1 MRKDRLYLLTFLGI
15 TLIFLIISSVA
26 VRYFVQFS
34 VDKVLETHL
43 EFSKREAREVASLL
57 GAYLKSGV
65 TKDTAIV
72 SLQNSIETTNR
83 TTGFVS
89 MFNWSGKIVCHP
101 DIKVV
106 GQSISPEESFVS
118 SVGDDLTSKDF
129 YSLLQNKEEV
139 GGVRDFEDNA
149 QESEVVYLYPVKNSD
164 WIIAAH
170 VNTQLVMTQ
179 ISDLRSKFYTIL
191 IIMGL
196 VMVVTSVVTVR
207 LIGSAYEKELEEK
220 NVELSNEVVNLVKL
234 NKAVDA
240 YQQKVVVQS
249 TEEDI
254 EDENSSK
261 RRILTYHRNELR
273 PVSTEEIAYIY
284 TESTITYVVCIDS
297 KRSTSNLSLD
307 ELISNLDGNY
317 FFRANRQFIIAISA
331 IEKIVKYGNNQLKI
345 LINPNS
351 ELDIIIS
358 KNRAAEFKQW
368 LNL

>member
-15 TLIFLIISSVA
+15 TLIFLVISSVA
-26 VRYFVQFS
+26 VRYFVKFS
-34 VDKVLETHL
+34 VDKVLETQL
-43 EFSKREAREVASLL
+43 EFGKREAREVASLL
-57 GAYLKSGV
+57 GAQLESGV
-65 TKDTAIV
+65 SKDTAIS
-72 SLQNSIETTNR
+72 SLQNSIENTSKS
-83 TTGFVS
+83 TGFVT

-118 SVGDDLTSKDF
+118 SIGDDLTSKDF

-139 GGVRDFEDNA
+139 GGIRDFEDTT
-149 QESEVVYLYPVKNSD
+149 QESEVVYLHPVPNSD
-164 WIIAAH
+164 WIVAAH

-179 ISDLRSKFYTIL
+179 ISDLRSKFYNIL

-196 VMVVTSVVTVR
+196 VMIVTSVVTVR
-207 LIGSAYEKELEEK
+207 LIGSTYENKLEEK
-220 NVELSNEVVNLVKL
+220 NVILSNEVVNLAKL
-234 NKAVDA
+234 NSAVDA
-240 YQQKVVVQS
+240 YQQKVVGQS
-249 TEEDI
+249 NESNED
-254 EDENSSK
+254 DNASK
-261 RRILTYHRNELR
+261 KRILTYHRNELR
-273 PVSTEEIAYIY
+273 PVATEEIAYIY
-284 TESTITYVVCIDS
+284 TESTITYVVCSDE
-297 KRSTSNLSLD
+297 KRSTSNASLD
-307 ELISNLDGNY
+307 ELMSNLDGTH
-317 FFRANRQFIIAISA
+317 FFRANRQFIIAISS

>member
-1 MRKDRLYLLTFLGI
+1 MRKDHLYLLTFLGI

-26 VRYFVQFS
+26 VRYFVKFS
-34 VDKVLETHL
+34 VDKVLETQL
-43 EFSKREAREVASLL
+43 EFGKREAREVASLL
-57 GAYLKSGV
+57 GDHLKSGV
-65 TKDTAIV
+65 AKDTAII
-72 SLQNSIETTNR
+72 SLQNSIENTSR

-89 MFNWSGKIVCHP
+89 MFDWSGKIVCHP

-106 GQSISPEESFVS
+106 GQSISPKESFVS
-118 SVGDDLTSKDF
+118 SIGDDLTSKDF
-129 YSLLQNKEEV
+129 YGLLENKEE
-139 GGVRDFEDNA
+139 GGGIRDFENTS
-149 QESEVVYLYPVKNSD
+149 QESEVVYLHPVQNSD

-179 ISDLRSKFYTIL
+179 ISDLRSKFYNIL

-196 VMVVTSVVTVR
+196 VMIVTSVVIVR
-207 LIGSAYEKELEEK
+207 LIGSTYENKLEEK
-220 NVELSNEVVNLVKL
+220 NVKLSNEVDNLAKL
-234 NKAVDA
+234 NSALDA
-240 YQQKVVVQS
+240 YQQKAIGQS
-249 TEEDI
+249 DETSED
-254 EDENSSK
+254 DNSSK
-261 RRILTYHRNELR
+261 RRILTFHRNELR

-297 KRSTSNLSLD
+297 KRSVSNASLD
-307 ELISNLDGNY
+307 ELISNLDRNH

>member
-15 TLIFLIISSVA
+15 TLIFLAISSVA
-26 VRYFVQFS
+26 VRYFVKFS
-34 VDKVLETHL
+34 VDKVLETQL

-57 GAYLKSGV
+57 GAHLNSGV
-65 TKDTAIV
+65 LKDTAIV
-72 SLQNSIETTNR
+72 SLQNSIKSTSR

-106 GQSISPEESFVS
+106 GQSISPKESFVS
-118 SVGDDLTSKDF
+118 SIGDDLNSKDF
-129 YSLLQNKEEV
+129 YSLLQNKEAV
-139 GGVRDFEDNA
+139 GGIRDFEDTA
-149 QESEVVYLYPVKNSD
+149 QESEVVYLHPVPNSD
-164 WIIAAH
+164 WIVAAH
-170 VNTQLVMTQ
+170 VNTQLVMSQ
-179 ISDLRSKFYTIL
+179 ISDLRSKFYNIL

-196 VMVVTSVVTVR
+196 VMIVTSVVTVR
-207 LIGSAYEKELEEK
+207 FIGSTYENKLEEK
-220 NVELSNEVVNLVKL
+220 NVKLSNEVVNLAKL
-234 NKAVDA
+234 NSAVDA
-240 YQQKVVVQS
+240 YQQKVVGRS
-249 TEEDI
+249 TEHSED
-254 EDENSSK
+254 DSASK
-261 RRILTYHRNELR
+261 KRILTYHRNELR
-273 PVSTEEIAYIY
+273 PVATAEIAYIY

-297 KRSTSNLSLD
+297 KRSTSNASLD
-307 ELISNLDGNY
+307 ELISNLDGTH